1 MCGNFTLPPHGL
13 HWFFR
18 RRRLPDVQSLGIVLM
33 CVVAAVCYG
42 MAHDQVTARV
52 CVEYFTVGHPPVF
65 GTDDPT
71 LLGMGW
77 GIIATWW
84 VGLLLGVPLAVVAR
98 AGSRP
103 KRSVGSMVRPVA
115 CLLAVMAACALA
127 AGVVGWRLASSGAV
141 VLVGPVARELPADRH
156 VPFLADM
163 WAHSASY
170 LVGLVGGVV
179 VMVLVWRS
187 RGRAAG
193 APDAEPRTRTGPG
206 RQGIIEAATSLS
218 RPGR

>member
-1 MCGNFTLPPHGL
+1 M
-13 HWFFR
+13 
-18 RRRLPDVQSLGIVLM
+18 QSMGIVLI
-33 CVVAAVCYG
+33 CVFAAVTYG
-42 MAHDQVTARV
+42 IAHDQITARV

-71 LLGMGW
+71 LLGIGW
-77 GIIATWW
+77 GIVATWW

-103 KRSVGSMVRPVA
+103 KRSVGSLVKPVVG
-115 CLLAVMAACALA
+115 LLAVTAVCALA
-127 AGVVGWRLASSGAV
+127 AGVTGWFLARSGV
-141 VLVGPVARELPADRH
+141 VFLVGPIARELPADRH

-170 LVGLVGGVV
+170 LVGLAGGIA

-187 RGRAAG
+187 RDRERHARLF
-193 APDAEPRTRTGPG
+193 D
-206 RQGIIEAATSLS
+206 
-218 RPGR
+218 